1 MSRIGKKS
9 ITIPE
14 GVSIT
19 VGKDN
24 VITVKGKQ
32 GELKQAIKMVMYILY
47 ALPTRSVTVPCMVCT
62 AP

>member
-24 VITVKGKQ
+24 VITVKGKR
-32 GELKQAIKMVMYILY
+32 GTEAGY
-47 ALPTRSVTVPCMVCT
+47 
-62 AP
+62 